1 MLFHHILLILI
12 RNPLV
17 NANDFHYINILQIT
31 LQYQF
36 FNILFIFIIYFF
48 KYNFQVIFLY
58 FVNDTIDHMIICRKN
73 ITLIILIFYLPILIS
88 SPVLGC
94 KDILACGDSTGGDY
108 NLLLKVR
115 DPSRPGLQVL
125 CIVPQDY

>member
-1 MLFHHILLILI
+1 
-12 RNPLV
+12 
-17 NANDFHYINILQIT
+17 
-31 LQYQF
+31 
-36 FNILFIFIIYFF
+36 
-48 KYNFQVIFLY
+48 
-58 FVNDTIDHMIICRKN
+58 MIICRKN

-125 CIVPQDY
+125 CIVPQDYEYEFYHPWTGEKIFFKVENKYFGITS